1 VKSTDRLLFWERL
14 NDFLLLN
21 MEARFYKN
29 GFAKVSPMKLRSL
42 AESFP
47 LILTAAAL
55 FCLPLFAQK
64 RERNPPISPK
74 LLQAKSVYLDCD
86 CRKEMA
92 ASVPSALPE
101 LLDWGRYEVL
111 HDWNRADL
119 ILLFSMNPYLGDY
132 FMRDGPD
139 KRPALVD
146 YTILSVIDGH
156 TGELLWN
163 DYKRWGY
170 GRVRGASKALM
181 HEFRLAVEGQAT
193 PRLRIA
199 P

>member
-1 VKSTDRLLFWERL
+1 
-14 NDFLLLN
+14 
-21 MEARFYKN
+21 
-29 GFAKVSPMKLRSL
+29 MKQANL
-42 AESFP
+42 AESLR
-47 LILTAAAL
+47 LILIAAAL
-55 FCLPLFAQK
+55 LSHPVFAQK
-64 RERNPPISPK
+64 QERNPSISPK
-74 LLQAKSVYLDCD
+74 ILQAKSVYLDCD

-92 ASVPSALPE
+92 ASVPGALPE
-101 LLDWGRYEVL
+101 LLGWGRYEVV
-111 HDWNRADL
+111 HDRNHADL
-119 ILLFSMNPYLGDY
+119 VLLFSMNPYLGDY
-132 FMRDGPD
+132 FTRDGPD

-170 GRVRGASKALM
+170 ARVRAASKALM
-181 HEFRLAVEGQAT
+181 HEFRLAVEEQAT

>member
-1 VKSTDRLLFWERL
+1 
-14 NDFLLLN
+14 
-21 MEARFYKN
+21 
-29 GFAKVSPMKLRSL
+29 MKLATF
-42 AESFP
+42 AEPLS

-55 FCLPLFAQK
+55 LSHTVFAQK
-64 RERNPPISPK
+64 RERSRSISPK
-74 LLQAKSVYLDCD
+74 ILQAKSAYLDCD

-101 LLDWGRYEVL
+101 LLDWGRYEVVPDRN
-111 HDWNRADL
+111 HADL
-119 ILLFSMNPYLGDY
+119 IFLFSMNPYLGDY
-132 FMRDGPD
+132 FTRDGPD

-156 TGELLWN
+156 TGELVWN

-170 GRVRGASKALM
+170 ARVRGASKALM
-181 HEFRLAVEGQAT
+181 HEFRSAVEEQAT